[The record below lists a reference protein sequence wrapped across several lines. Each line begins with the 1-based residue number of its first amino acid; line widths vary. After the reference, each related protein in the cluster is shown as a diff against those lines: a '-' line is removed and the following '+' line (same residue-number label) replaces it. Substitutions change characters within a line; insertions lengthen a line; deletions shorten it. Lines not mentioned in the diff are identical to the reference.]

1 MTKYIF
7 VTGGVVSGLG
17 KGITSASLG
26 NLLKA
31 RGLSIVNQKLDPYIN
46 VDPDTMN
53 PFQHGEVFVTEDGA
67 TTDLDL
73 GHYERFTG
81 VNLRKDANVTTGSI
95 YRKVIER
102 ERKGDY
108 LGATVQVIPHITDEI
123 KRRIKGISNE
133 VDVQITEIGGTVGDI
148 EILPFL
154 EAARQIRKE
163 FGQEN
168 VMFVHVTLVP
178 FIGPSTELK
187 TKPTQHSVSMLRSY
201 GISPDLIVLRSE
213 QELTDEIKSKVSLFC
228 DVSFENVINA
238 PDLDDIYD
246 VPIKMYEEG
255 LDAAVDKRLALN
267 SDSPDLSRWNEMLS
281 LKNGVNKNV
290 KIAIL
295 GKYFG
300 LPDSYM
306 SVVEALKHS
315 CLQNKVNLDLVW
327 IDADNYEIEDLKN
340 LNGVVVPGGFGYRGI
355 EGKIGA
361 IEYLRKNKIP
371 FLGICLG
378 LQCAVIEFARNVCGI
393 SDANSTEFSQTTKNP
408 VIDLLPNQDLEA
420 DDVGASMRLGTYPCK
435 IQPDTMAKDIYN
447 NEIIYERH
455 RHRYEV
461 NNKFRNEL
469 ESKGL
474 VFSGL
479 SPDED
484 LVEMIELK
492 DHPYFVASQFHPEF
506 KSRPWDP
513 APMFNS
519 FIAASKEI
527 EFFDEKGSRI
537 HELEKVEINPYGL
550 KILELNEIP
559 SLKKQKGLFIIWADS
574 GIKGEHYL
582 HAGDG
587 VPLRTVKA
595 LDEGLPPFN
604 SKGLSIFISYKI

>member
-1 MTKYIF
+1 VTKYIF

-31 RGLSIVNQKLDPYIN
+31 RGLTVINQKLDPYIN

-81 VNLRKDANVTTGSI
+81 VNLRKDSNVTTGSI
-95 YRKVIER
+95 YRKVIES

-123 KRRIKGISNE
+123 KRRIKGISND

-163 FGQEN
+163 LGTEN

-187 TKPTQHSVSMLRSY
+187 TKPTQHSVSLLRAA
-201 GISPDLIVLRSE
+201 GISPDIIVLRSDR
-213 QELTDEIKSKVSLFC
+213 ELNDEIKSKVSLFC
-228 DVSFENVINA
+228 DVSVNNVINA
-238 PDLDDIYD
+238 PDLDDIYE
-246 VPIKMYEEG
+246 VPLRMLEEG
-255 LDAAVDKRLALN
+255 LDQAVDERLNLHT
-267 SDSPDLSRWNEMLS
+267 SEPSLEEWKSMVS
-281 LKNGVNKNV
+281 LKLEADQTV

-300 LPDSYM
+300 LPDSYL
-306 SVVEALKHS
+306 SVVESLNHA
-315 CLQNKVNLDLVW
+315 CLQNKVKLDLHW
-327 IDADNYEIEDLKN
+327 IDADNFELETLQDLD
-340 LNGVVVPGGFGYRGI
+340 GVIVPGGFGYRGI
-355 EGKIGA
+355 EGKISA
-361 IEYLRKNKIP
+361 IEYIRKNNIP

-393 SDANSTEFSQTTKNP
+393 DDANSSEFSKNTKNY
-408 VIDLLPNQDLEA
+408 VIDLLPNQDLEK

-435 IQPDTMAKDIYN
+435 LNDDSLAAQIYKD
-447 NEIIYERH
+447 EIIYERH

-461 NNKFRNEL
+461 NNKYREIFIE
-469 ESKGL
+469 KGMKIGG
-474 VFSGL
+474 V
-479 SPDED
+479 SPDNN
-484 LVEMIELK
+484 LVEMIELP
-492 DHPYFVASQFHPEF
+492 DHPFFIASQFHPEF

-513 APMFNS
+513 APLF
-519 FIAASKEI
+519 KE
-527 EFFDEKGSRI
+527 FV
-537 HELEKVEINPYGL
+537 LA
-550 KILELNEIP
+550 
-559 SLKKQKGLFIIWADS
+559 SLKNISNNSDNIVS
-574 GIKGEHYL
+574 ETIKE
-582 HAGDG
+582 
-587 VPLRTVKA
+587 K
-595 LDEGLPPFN
+595 
-604 SKGLSIFISYKI
+604 

>member
-31 RGLSIVNQKLDPYIN
+31 RGLSVVNQKLDPYIN

-123 KRRIKGISNE
+123 KRRIKGISND

-163 FGQEN
+163 FGSEN

-178 FIGPSTELK
+178 FIGPSSELK
-187 TKPTQHSVSMLRSY
+187 TKPTQHSVSVLRSY
-201 GISPDLIVLRSE
+201 GISPDIIVLRSDRS
-213 QELTDEIKSKVSLFC
+213 LDKDIKNKVSQFC
-228 DVSFENVINA
+228 DVDVDKVINA
-238 PDLDDIYD
+238 PDLEDIYE
-246 VPIKMYEEG
+246 VPLYMFNEG
-255 LDAAVDKRLALN
+255 LDTAVNNRLKLN
-267 SDSPDLSRWNEMLS
+267 SLEPNLTNWKTLLE
-281 LKNGVNKNV
+281 LKNEADKEIQIG
-290 KIAIL
+290 IL

-300 LPDSYM
+300 LPDSYL
-306 SVVEALKHS
+306 SVVEALNHA
-315 CLQNKVNLDLVW
+315 CLHNKVYLNLKW
-327 IDADNYEIEDLKN
+327 IDADNYEIDDLHN
-340 LNGVVVPGGFGYRGI
+340 LDGVIIPGGFGYRGI
-355 EGKIGA
+355 EGKITA
-361 IEYLRKNKIP
+361 IEYLRKNNVP

-393 SDANSTEFSQTTKNP
+393 TDANSTEFSQTTLNP
-408 VIDLLPNQDLEA
+408 VIDLLPNQNLEK
-420 DDVGASMRLGTYPCK
+420 DDIGASMRLGTYPCK
-435 IQPDTMAKDIYN
+435 ITKNTLAEKIYN

-461 NNKFRNEL
+461 NNKFRKQL
-469 ESKGL
+469 EENGL
-474 VFSGL
+474 IISGM
-479 SPDED
+479 SPDKD
-484 LVEMIELK
+484 LVEMIEIK

-506 KSRPWDP
+506 KSRPWEP
-513 APMFNS
+513 APMFNEFVKS
-519 FIAASKEI
+519 AKSLSKVDI
-527 EFFDEKGSRI
+527 
-537 HELEKVEINPYGL
+537 KVDDRE
-550 KILELNEIP
+550 
-559 SLKKQKGLFIIWADS
+559 QVRD
-574 GIKGEHYL
+574 
-582 HAGDG
+582 
-587 VPLRTVKA
+587 
-595 LDEGLPPFN
+595 
-604 SKGLSIFISYKI
+604 

>member
-1 MTKYIF
+1 VTKYIF

-31 RGLSIVNQKLDPYIN
+31 RGLSVVNQKLDPYIN

-123 KRRIKGISNE
+123 KRRIKGISND

-163 FGQEN
+163 LGQEN

-201 GISPDLIVLRSE
+201 GISPDIIVLRSE
-213 QELTDEIKSKVSLFC
+213 QELNDEIKSKVSLFC
-228 DVSFENVINA
+228 DVSLENVINA

-246 VPIKMYEEG
+246 VPIKMFQEG
-255 LDAAVDKRLALN
+255 LDSSVNTRLSLD
-267 SDSPDLSRWNEMLS
+267 SDEPNLDQWKQMLS
-281 LKNGVNKNV
+281 LKDGVKKDI

-306 SVVEALKHS
+306 SVVEALKHA
-315 CLQNKVNLDLVW
+315 CLQNKVNLDLEW
-327 IDADNYEIEDLKN
+327 IDADNFDLDDLKK

-355 EGKIGA
+355 EGKILA

-378 LQCAVIEFARNVCGI
+378 LQCAVIEFARNECKI

-408 VIDLLPNQDLEA
+408 VIDLLPNQNLEN

-435 IQPDTMAKDIYN
+435 IIPSTFSSKIYD
-447 NEIIYERH
+447 NEIVYERH

-461 NNKFRNEL
+461 NNKFRKQL
-469 ESKGL
+469 EEKGL
-474 VFSGL
+474 IFSGL

-492 DHPYFVASQFHPEF
+492 DHPFFVASQFHPEF

-519 FIAASKEI
+519 FIEASKNLDYVI
-527 EFFDEKGSRI
+527 ENVEDGQ
-537 HELEKVEINPYGL
+537 KV
-550 KILELNEIP
+550 K
-559 SLKKQKGLFIIWADS
+559 D
-574 GIKGEHYL
+574 
-582 HAGDG
+582 
-587 VPLRTVKA
+587 
-595 LDEGLPPFN
+595 
-604 SKGLSIFISYKI
+604 

>member
-26 NLLKA
+26 NLLKS
-31 RGLSIVNQKLDPYIN
+31 RGLTIVNQKLDPYIN

-123 KRRIKGISNE
+123 KRRIKGISND

-154 EAARQIRKE
+154 EAARQMRKE
-163 FGQEN
+163 LGQEN
-168 VMFVHVTLVP
+168 VMFIHVTLVP

-187 TKPTQHSVSMLRSY
+187 TKPTQHSVSMLRGY
-201 GISPDLIVLRSE
+201 GISPDIIVLRSDRK
-213 QELTDEIKSKVSLFC
+213 LDEDIKNKVSLFC
-228 DVSFENVINA
+228 DVSYENVINA

-246 VPIKMYEEG
+246 VPLKMHSEG
-255 LDAAVDKRLALN
+255 LDVAVNKRLNLN
-267 SDSPDLSRWNEMLS
+267 TEEPELNEWKNMLS
-281 LKNGVNKNV
+281 LKKESSKDV

-306 SVVEALKHS
+306 SVVESLKHA
-315 CLQNKVNLDLVW
+315 CLQNKVNLDLQW
-327 IDADNYEIEDLKN
+327 IDADNYDAEDISN
-340 LNGVVVPGGFGYRGI
+340 LDGVVVPGGFGVRGI
-355 EGKIGA
+355 EGKISA
-361 IEYLRKNKIP
+361 IQYLRENKIP

-378 LQCAVIEFARNVCGI
+378 LQCAVIEYARNVCGI
-393 SDANSTEFSQTTKNP
+393 NEANSSEFSQNTKDF
-408 VIDLLPNQDLEA
+408 VIDLLPNQDLDK

-435 IQPDTMAKDIYN
+435 ITKNTITSEIYKD
-447 NEIIYERH
+447 EVIYERH

-461 NNKFRNEL
+461 NNKYREVL
-469 ESKGL
+469 EKNGL
-474 VFSGL
+474 IFSGL
-479 SPDED
+479 SPDNN

-492 DHPYFVASQFHPEF
+492 DHPFFVASQFHPEF
-506 KSRPWDP
+506 KSRPWEP
-513 APMFNS
+513 APMFNK
-519 FIAASKEI
+519 FIQSAASSQKT
-527 EFFDEKGSRI
+527 EKTASTKT
-537 HELEKVEINPYGL
+537 KV
-550 KILELNEIP
+550 K
-559 SLKKQKGLFIIWADS
+559 D
-574 GIKGEHYL
+574 
-582 HAGDG
+582 
-587 VPLRTVKA
+587 
-595 LDEGLPPFN
+595 
-604 SKGLSIFISYKI
+604 

>member
-95 YRKVIER
+95 YRKVIDR

-168 VMFVHVTLVP
+168 VMFVHVTIVP

-527 EFFDEKGSRI
+527 KFFDENVKDE
-537 HELEKVEINPYGL
+537 HKV
-550 KILELNEIP
+550 K
-559 SLKKQKGLFIIWADS
+559 D
-574 GIKGEHYL
+574 
-582 HAGDG
+582 
-587 VPLRTVKA
+587 
-595 LDEGLPPFN
+595 
-604 SKGLSIFISYKI
+604 

>member
-31 RGLSIVNQKLDPYIN
+31 RGLSVVNQKLDPYIN

-163 FGQEN
+163 LGQEN

-201 GISPDLIVLRSE
+201 GISPDIIVLRSE
-213 QELTDEIKSKVSLFC
+213 QELNDEIKNKVSLFC
-228 DVSFENVINA
+228 DVSLENVINA

-246 VPIKMYEEG
+246 IPIKMFEEG
-255 LDAAVDKRLALN
+255 LDSSVNTRLMLN
-267 SDSPDLSRWNEMLS
+267 SSPPDFTQWKQMLS
-281 LKNGVNKNV
+281 LKDGVQKNI

-306 SVVEALKHS
+306 SVVEALKHA
-315 CLQNKVNLDLVW
+315 CLHNKVNLDLVW
-327 IDADNYEIEDLKN
+327 IDADNFDLDELKK

-355 EGKIGA
+355 EGKILA
-361 IEYLRKNKIP
+361 IEYLRKNNIP

-408 VIDLLPNQDLEA
+408 VIDLLPNQNLEH

-435 IQPDTMAKDIYN
+435 IQPNTNVNEIYK

-461 NNKFRNEL
+461 NNKFRKEL
-469 ESKGL
+469 EDNGL
-474 VFSGL
+474 IFSGL
-479 SPDED
+479 SPDGD

-506 KSRPWDP
+506 KSRPWEP

-519 FIAASKEI
+519 FINASKNI
-527 EFFDEKGSRI
+527 EFVIENVEDGQ
-537 HELEKVEINPYGL
+537 KV
-550 KILELNEIP
+550 K
-559 SLKKQKGLFIIWADS
+559 D
-574 GIKGEHYL
+574 
-582 HAGDG
+582 
-587 VPLRTVKA
+587 
-595 LDEGLPPFN
+595 
-604 SKGLSIFISYKI
+604 

>member
-31 RGLSIVNQKLDPYIN
+31 RGLSVVNQKLDPYIN

-123 KRRIKGISNE
+123 KRRIKGISND

-201 GISPDLIVLRSE
+201 GISPDIIVLRSE
-213 QELTDEIKSKVSLFC
+213 QELNDEIKSKVSLFC
-228 DVSFENVINA
+228 DVSLENVINA

-246 VPIKMYEEG
+246 VPIKMFEEG
-255 LDAAVDKRLALN
+255 LDSSVNTRLSLN
-267 SDSPDLSRWNEMLS
+267 SNEPNLTQWKQMLS
-281 LKNGVNKNV
+281 LKEGVQKNI

-306 SVVEALKHS
+306 SVVEALKHA

-327 IDADNYEIEDLKN
+327 IDADNFELDDLKK

-355 EGKIGA
+355 EGKILA

-408 VIDLLPNQDLEA
+408 VIDLLPNQNLEN

-435 IQPDTMAKDIYN
+435 IQPNTNANEIYN

-461 NNKFRNEL
+461 NNKFRKKL
-469 ESKGL
+469 EDSGL
-474 VFSGL
+474 IFSGL

-484 LVEMIELK
+484 LVEMIELR

-519 FIAASKEI
+519 FITASKNI
-527 EFFDEKGSRI
+527 EFVIENVEDGQ
-537 HELEKVEINPYGL
+537 KV
-550 KILELNEIP
+550 K
-559 SLKKQKGLFIIWADS
+559 D
-574 GIKGEHYL
+574 
-582 HAGDG
+582 
-587 VPLRTVKA
+587 
-595 LDEGLPPFN
+595 
-604 SKGLSIFISYKI
+604 

>member
-31 RGLSIVNQKLDPYIN
+31 RGLSVINQKLDPYIN

-81 VNLRKDANVTTGSI
+81 VNLRKDSNVTTGSI
-95 YRKVIER
+95 YRKVIES

-123 KRRIKGISNE
+123 KRRIKGISND

-163 FGQEN
+163 LGTEN
-168 VMFVHVTLVP
+168 VMFIHVTLVP

-187 TKPTQHSVSMLRSY
+187 TKPTQHSVSLLRAA
-201 GISPDLIVLRSE
+201 GISPDLIVLRSDR
-213 QELTDEIKSKVSLFC
+213 ELNDEIKSKVSLFC
-228 DVSFENVINA
+228 DVAVNNVINA
-238 PDLDDIYD
+238 PDLDDIYAGPLRMRD
-246 VPIKMYEEG
+246 EG
-255 LDAAVDKRLALN
+255 LDKSVDERLNLQT
-267 SDSPDLSRWNEMLS
+267 NEPS
-281 LKNGVNKNV
+281 LEEWKTMVNLKLEANETV

-300 LPDSYM
+300 LPDSYL
-306 SVVEALKHS
+306 SVVESLNHA
-315 CLQNKVNLDLVW
+315 CLQNKVKLDLHW
-327 IDADNYEIEDLKN
+327 IDADNFEIEN
-340 LNGVVVPGGFGYRGI
+340 LQNMDGVIVPGGFGYRGI
-355 EGKIGA
+355 EGKISA
-361 IEYLRKNKIP
+361 IEYIRKNNIP

-393 SDANSTEFSQTTKNP
+393 DDANSSEFSKNTKNY
-408 VIDLLPNQDLEA
+408 VIDLLPNQDLEK

-435 IQPDTMAKDIYN
+435 LNDDSLAAQIYSD
-447 NEIIYERH
+447 EVIYERH

-461 NNKFRNEL
+461 NNKYRDILVE
-469 ESKGL
+469 KGL
-474 VFSGL
+474 KIGGV
-479 SPDED
+479 SPDNN
-484 LVEMIELK
+484 LVEMIEIP
-492 DHPYFVASQFHPEF
+492 DHPFFIASQFHPEF

-513 APMFNS
+513 APLFKE
-519 FIAASKEI
+519 FVLASIKNISIKSENIVSETIKE
-527 EFFDEKGSRI
+527 K
-537 HELEKVEINPYGL
+537 
-550 KILELNEIP
+550 
-559 SLKKQKGLFIIWADS
+559 
-574 GIKGEHYL
+574 
-582 HAGDG
+582 
-587 VPLRTVKA
+587 
-595 LDEGLPPFN
+595 
-604 SKGLSIFISYKI
+604 

>member
-26 NLLKA
+26 NLLKS
-31 RGLSIVNQKLDPYIN
+31 RGLSVINQKLDPYIN

-81 VNLRKDANVTTGSI
+81 VNLRKDSNVTTGSI
-95 YRKVIER
+95 YRKVIES

-123 KRRIKGISNE
+123 KRRIKGISNDI
-133 VDVQITEIGGTVGDI
+133 DVQITEIGGTVGDI

-163 FGQEN
+163 LGSEN

-187 TKPTQHSVSMLRSY
+187 TKPTQHSVTLLRAA
-201 GISPDLIVLRSE
+201 GISPDLIVLRSDR
-213 QELTDEIKSKVSLFC
+213 ELNEEIKSKVSLFC
-228 DVSFENVINA
+228 DVSLSNVINA
-238 PDLDDIYD
+238 PDLDDIYE
-246 VPIKMYEEG
+246 VPLRMFDEG
-255 LDAAVDKRLALN
+255 LDNAVNDRLKLN
-267 SDSPDLSRWNEMLS
+267 SNSQDLSQWKTMVD
-281 LKNGVNKNV
+281 LKQNAINTV

-300 LPDSYM
+300 LPDSYL
-306 SVVEALKHS
+306 SVVESLKHS
-315 CLQNKVNLDLVW
+315 CLHNNVKLDLHW
-327 IDADNYEIEDLKN
+327 IDADNFELDL
-340 LNGVVVPGGFGYRGI
+340 LADMDGVIVPGGFGYRGI
-355 EGKIGA
+355 EGKISA
-361 IEYLRKNKIP
+361 IQYIRENKIP

-393 SDANSTEFSQTTKNP
+393 SDANSSEFSQNTKNY
-408 VIDLLPNQDLEA
+408 VIDLLPNQDLDK

-435 IQPDTMAKDIYN
+435 INPDTIASKIYSD
-447 NEIIYERH
+447 EVIYERH

-461 NNKFRNEL
+461 NNKYRDKLIEN
-469 ESKGL
+469 GL
-474 VFSGL
+474 IIGGV
-479 SPDED
+479 SPDNN
-484 LVEMIELK
+484 LVEMIEIK

-506 KSRPWDP
+506 KSRPWEP
-513 APMFNS
+513 APLFND
-519 FIAASKEI
+519 FIAS
-527 EFFDEKGSRI
+527 
-537 HELEKVEINPYGL
+537 
-550 KILELNEIP
+550 
-559 SLKKQKGLFIIWADS
+559 SLKTKSSESNNIVS
-574 GIKGEHYL
+574 E
-582 HAGDG
+582 
-587 VPLRTVKA
+587 TVK
-595 LDEGLPPFN
+595 
-604 SKGLSIFISYKI
+604 KK

>member
-26 NLLKA
+26 NLLKS

-123 KRRIKGISNE
+123 KRRIKGISNN

-148 EILPFL
+148 EILPYL

-163 FGQEN
+163 LGQEN
-168 VMFVHVTLVP
+168 VMFIHVTLVP
-178 FIGPSTELK
+178 FIDPSTELK
-187 TKPTQHSVSMLRSY
+187 TKPTQHSVSMLRGY
-201 GISPDLIVLRSE
+201 GISPDIIVMRSDRG
-213 QELTDEIKSKVSLFC
+213 LDEDIKNKVSLFC
-228 DVSFENVINA
+228 DVSYENIINA

-246 VPIKMYEEG
+246 VPLKMHSEG
-255 LDAAVDKRLALN
+255 LDIAVDKRLNLN
-267 SDSPDLSRWNEMLS
+267 TEKPKLENWKKMLN
-281 LKNGVNKNV
+281 LKNEAKEDV

-306 SVVEALKHS
+306 SVVESLKHA
-315 CLQNKVNLDLVW
+315 CLQNKVNLDLQW
-327 IDADNYEIEDLKN
+327 IDADSYDVEDIAN
-340 LNGVVVPGGFGYRGI
+340 LNGVVVPGGFGVRVI
-355 EGKIGA
+355 ECKISA
-361 IEYLRKNKIP
+361 IQYLRENKIP

-393 SDANSTEFSQTTKNP
+393 SEANSAEFSQNTKDF
-408 VIDLLPNQDLEA
+408 VIDLLPNQDLDK

-435 IQPDTMAKDIYN
+435 ITKDTITSEIYN
-447 NEIIYERH
+447 DEVIYERH

-461 NNKFRNEL
+461 NNKYRDVL
-469 ESKGL
+469 EKNGL

-479 SPDED
+479 SPDNN
-484 LVEMIELK
+484 LVEMIELT
-492 DHPYFVASQFHPEF
+492 DHPFFVASQFHPEF
-506 KSRPWDP
+506 KSRPWEP
-513 APMFNS
+513 APMFNK
-519 FIAASKEI
+519 FIQSASATVNKTNI
-527 EFFDEKGSRI
+527 T
-537 HELEKVEINPYGL
+537 
-550 KILELNEIP
+550 P
-559 SLKKQKGLFIIWADS
+559 SKT
-574 GIKGEHYL
+574 
-582 HAGDG
+582 
-587 VPLRTVKA
+587 RVK
-595 LDEGLPPFN
+595 D
-604 SKGLSIFISYKI
+604 

>member
-1 MTKYIF
+1 VTKYIF

-26 NLLKA
+26 NLLKS

-123 KRRIKGISNE
+123 KRRIKGISND

-163 FGQEN
+163 LGSEN
-168 VMFVHVTLVP
+168 VMFIHVTLVP

-187 TKPTQHSVSMLRSY
+187 TKPTQHSVSMLRGY
-201 GISPDLIVLRSE
+201 GISPDLIVLRSDRG
-213 QELTDEIKSKVSLFC
+213 LDEDIKNKVSLFC
-228 DVSFENVINA
+228 DVSYENVINA

-246 VPIKMYEEG
+246 VPLKMHSEG
-255 LDAAVDKRLALN
+255 LDAAVDKRLNLDTIEPELQDWKN
-267 SDSPDLSRWNEMLS
+267 MLDLKKEAT
-281 LKNGVNKNV
+281 KDVE
-290 KIAIL
+290 IAIL

-306 SVVEALKHS
+306 SVVESLKHA
-315 CLQNKVNLDLVW
+315 CLQNKVNLNLHW
-327 IDADNYEIEDLKN
+327 IDADNYDNEDLSN
-340 LNGVVVPGGFGYRGI
+340 LDGVVVPGGFGVRGI
-355 EGKIGA
+355 EGKISA
-361 IEYLRKNKIP
+361 IQYLRENKVP

-378 LQCAVIEFARNVCGI
+378 LQCAVIEYARNVCGI
-393 SDANSTEFSQTTKNP
+393 SDANSSEFSQNTKNF
-408 VIDLLPNQDLEA
+408 VIDLLPNQDLDK

-435 IQPDTMAKDIYN
+435 IEKNTLTSEIYKD
-447 NEIIYERH
+447 EVIYERH

-461 NNKFRNEL
+461 NNKYRDTL
-469 ESKGL
+469 EENGL
-474 VFSGL
+474 IFSGL
-479 SPDED
+479 SPDNN

-492 DHPYFVASQFHPEF
+492 DHPFFVASQFHPEF
-506 KSRPWDP
+506 KSRPWEP
-513 APMFNS
+513 SPVFNS
-519 FIAASKEI
+519 FIKSASIKTQNKNEATL
-527 EFFDEKGSRI
+527 KT
-537 HELEKVEINPYGL
+537 KV
-550 KILELNEIP
+550 K
-559 SLKKQKGLFIIWADS
+559 D
-574 GIKGEHYL
+574 
-582 HAGDG
+582 
-587 VPLRTVKA
+587 
-595 LDEGLPPFN
+595 
-604 SKGLSIFISYKI
+604 

>member
-26 NLLKA
+26 NLLKS
-31 RGLSIVNQKLDPYIN
+31 RGLSVVNQKLDPYIN

-95 YRKVIER
+95 YRKVIDR

-108 LGATVQVIPHITDEI
+108 LGDTVQVIPHITDEI
-123 KRRIKGISNE
+123 KRRIKGISND

-201 GISPDLIVLRSE
+201 GISPDIIVLRSE
-213 QELTDEIKSKVSLFC
+213 QELNDEIKNKVSLFC
-228 DVSFENVINA
+228 DVSIDNVINA

-246 VPIKMYEEG
+246 IPIKMHEEG
-255 LDAAVDKRLALN
+255 LDSSVNTRLSLN
-267 SDSPDLSRWNEMLS
+267 SKDPNLTQWKQMLS
-281 LKNGVNKNV
+281 LKDGVKQNI

-306 SVVEALKHS
+306 SVVEALKHA
-315 CLQNKVNLDLVW
+315 CLHNKVNLDLLW
-327 IDADNYEIEDLKN
+327 IDADNFDLDELKK

-355 EGKIGA
+355 EGKILA
-361 IEYLRKNKIP
+361 IEFLRKNKIP

-408 VIDLLPNQDLEA
+408 VIDLLPNQNLE
-420 DDVGASMRLGTYPCK
+420 DDDIGASMRLGTYPCK
-435 IQPDTMAKDIYN
+435 IKTDTTANEIYN
-447 NEIIYERH
+447 NEIVYERH

-461 NNKFRNEL
+461 NNKFRKNL
-469 ESKGL
+469 EDNGL
-474 VFSGL
+474 IFSGL

-484 LVEMIELK
+484 LIEMIELK

-506 KSRPWDP
+506 KSRPWEP

-519 FIAASKEI
+519 FIAASKNI
-527 EFFDEKGSRI
+527 EFVIENVEDGQ
-537 HELEKVEINPYGL
+537 KV
-550 KILELNEIP
+550 K
-559 SLKKQKGLFIIWADS
+559 D
-574 GIKGEHYL
+574 
-582 HAGDG
+582 
-587 VPLRTVKA
+587 
-595 LDEGLPPFN
+595 
-604 SKGLSIFISYKI
+604 

>member
-1 MTKYIF
+1 VTKYIF

-201 GISPDLIVLRSE
+201 GINPDLIVLRSE
-213 QELTDEIKSKVSLFC
+213 QELTDEIKTKVSLFC

-238 PDLDDIYD
+238 PDLGDIYD
-246 VPIKMYEEG
+246 VPVKMYEEG
-255 LDAAVDKRLALN
+255 LDEAVDKRLSLN
-267 SDSPDLSRWNEMLS
+267 SESPNLSSWEEMLS
-281 LKNGVNKNV
+281 LKNGVKQNV

-295 GKYFG
+295 GKYNG

-315 CLQNKVNLDLVW
+315 CLQNKVNLDLIW
-327 IDADNYEIEDLKN
+327 IDSDNYEIDDLEN

-393 SDANSTEFSQTTKNP
+393 SDANSSEFSQTTKNP
-408 VIDLLPNQDLEA
+408 VIDLLPNQDLES
-420 DDVGASMRLGTYPCK
+420 DDIGASMRLGTYPCK
-435 IQPDTMAKDIYN
+435 IKRKTFADDIYN

-474 VFSGL
+474 IFSGL

-484 LVEMIELK
+484 LVEMIEIK

-527 EFFDEKGSRI
+527 KFFDENVKDE
-537 HELEKVEINPYGL
+537 HKV
-550 KILELNEIP
+550 K
-559 SLKKQKGLFIIWADS
+559 D
-574 GIKGEHYL
+574 
-582 HAGDG
+582 
-587 VPLRTVKA
+587 
-595 LDEGLPPFN
+595 
-604 SKGLSIFISYKI
+604 

>member
-1 MTKYIF
+1 VTKYIF

-163 FGQEN
+163 FGPEN

-361 IEYLRKNKIP
+361 IEFLRKNKIP

-527 EFFDEKGSRI
+527 KFFDENVKDE
-537 HELEKVEINPYGL
+537 HKV
-550 KILELNEIP
+550 K
-559 SLKKQKGLFIIWADS
+559 D
-574 GIKGEHYL
+574 
-582 HAGDG
+582 
-587 VPLRTVKA
+587 
-595 LDEGLPPFN
+595 
-604 SKGLSIFISYKI
+604 

>member
-1 MTKYIF
+1 VTKYIF

-31 RGLSIVNQKLDPYIN
+31 RGLSVVNQKLDPYIN

-123 KRRIKGISNE
+123 KRRIKGISND

-163 FGQEN
+163 FDQEN
-168 VMFVHVTLVP
+168 VMFVHVTLIP

-201 GISPDLIVLRSE
+201 GISPDIIVLRSE
-213 QELTDEIKSKVSLFC
+213 QELNDEIKSKVSLFC
-228 DVSFENVINA
+228 DVSLENVINA

-246 VPIKMYEEG
+246 VPIKMFEEG
-255 LDAAVDKRLALN
+255 LDSSVNKRLSLN
-267 SDSPDLSRWNEMLS
+267 SDEPNLDQWKQMLS
-281 LKNGVNKNV
+281 LKDGVKKNI

-306 SVVEALKHS
+306 SVVESLKHA

-327 IDADNYEIEDLKN
+327 IDADNFDLDELKR

-355 EGKIGA
+355 EGKILA

-378 LQCAVIEFARNVCGI
+378 LQCAVIEFARNVCKI
-393 SDANSTEFSQTTKNP
+393 SDANSSEFSQITKNP
-408 VIDLLPNQDLEA
+408 VIDILPNQNLEN

-435 IQPDTMAKDIYN
+435 ITPDTVASKIYN

-461 NNKFRNEL
+461 NNKFRKQL
-469 ESKGL
+469 EDEGL
-474 VFSGL
+474 IFSGL

-519 FIAASKEI
+519 FIKASKNI
-527 EFFDEKGSRI
+527 ENVIENVDDGQ
-537 HELEKVEINPYGL
+537 KV
-550 KILELNEIP
+550 K
-559 SLKKQKGLFIIWADS
+559 D
-574 GIKGEHYL
+574 
-582 HAGDG
+582 
-587 VPLRTVKA
+587 
-595 LDEGLPPFN
+595 
-604 SKGLSIFISYKI
+604 

>member
-26 NLLKA
+26 NLLKS

-123 KRRIKGISNE
+123 KRRIKGISND

-163 FGQEN
+163 LGSEN
-168 VMFVHVTLVP
+168 VMFIHVTLVP

-187 TKPTQHSVSMLRSY
+187 TKPTQHSVSMLRGY
-201 GISPDLIVLRSE
+201 GISPDLIVLRSDRG
-213 QELTDEIKSKVSLFC
+213 LDEDIKNKVSLFC
-228 DVSFENVINA
+228 DVSYENVINA

-246 VPIKMYEEG
+246 VPLKMHSEG
-255 LDAAVDKRLALN
+255 LDAAVDKRLNLDTTEPELQDWKN
-267 SDSPDLSRWNEMLS
+267 MLDLKKEAT
-281 LKNGVNKNV
+281 KDVE
-290 KIAIL
+290 IAIL

-306 SVVEALKHS
+306 SVVESLKHA
-315 CLQNKVNLDLVW
+315 CLQNKVNLNLHW
-327 IDADNYEIEDLKN
+327 IDADNYDNEDLSN
-340 LNGVVVPGGFGYRGI
+340 LDGVVVPGGFGVRGI
-355 EGKIGA
+355 EGKISA
-361 IEYLRKNKIP
+361 IQYLRENKVP

-378 LQCAVIEFARNVCGI
+378 LQCAVIEYARNVCGI
-393 SDANSTEFSQTTKNP
+393 SDANSSEFSQNTKDF
-408 VIDLLPNQDLEA
+408 VIDLLPNQDLDK

-435 IQPDTMAKDIYN
+435 IEKNTLTSEIYKD
-447 NEIIYERH
+447 EVIYERH

-461 NNKFRNEL
+461 NNKYRDTL
-469 ESKGL
+469 EENGL
-474 VFSGL
+474 IFSGL
-479 SPDED
+479 SPDNN

-492 DHPYFVASQFHPEF
+492 DHPFFVASQFHPEF
-506 KSRPWDP
+506 KSRPWEP
-513 APMFNS
+513 SPIFNS
-519 FIAASKEI
+519 FIKSASIKTDNKNEATL
-527 EFFDEKGSRI
+527 KT
-537 HELEKVEINPYGL
+537 KV
-550 KILELNEIP
+550 K
-559 SLKKQKGLFIIWADS
+559 D
-574 GIKGEHYL
+574 
-582 HAGDG
+582 
-587 VPLRTVKA
+587 
-595 LDEGLPPFN
+595 
-604 SKGLSIFISYKI
+604 

>member
-31 RGLSIVNQKLDPYIN
+31 RGLSVVNQKLDPYIN

-123 KRRIKGISNE
+123 KRRIKGISND

-163 FGQEN
+163 LGQEN

-201 GISPDLIVLRSE
+201 GISPDIIVLRSE
-213 QELTDEIKSKVSLFC
+213 QELNDEIKSKVSLFC
-228 DVSFENVINA
+228 DVSLENVINA

-246 VPIKMYEEG
+246 VPIKMFQEG
-255 LDAAVDKRLALN
+255 LDSSVNTRLSLD
-267 SDSPDLSRWNEMLS
+267 SDEPNLDQWKQMLS
-281 LKNGVNKNV
+281 LKDGVKKDI

-306 SVVEALKHS
+306 SVVEALKHA
-315 CLQNKVNLDLVW
+315 CLHNKVNLDLAW
-327 IDADNYEIEDLKN
+327 IDADNFDLDDLKK

-355 EGKIGA
+355 EGKILA

-378 LQCAVIEFARNVCGI
+378 LQCAVIEFARNECKI

-408 VIDLLPNQDLEA
+408 VIDLLPNQNLEN

-435 IQPDTMAKDIYN
+435 IKPSTFASEIYN
-447 NEIIYERH
+447 NEIVYERH

-461 NNKFRNEL
+461 NNKFRKQL
-469 ESKGL
+469 EEKGL
-474 VFSGL
+474 IFSGL

-513 APMFNS
+513 APMFYS
-519 FIAASKEI
+519 FIEASKNIGYVI
-527 EFFDEKGSRI
+527 ENVEDGQ
-537 HELEKVEINPYGL
+537 KV
-550 KILELNEIP
+550 K
-559 SLKKQKGLFIIWADS
+559 D
-574 GIKGEHYL
+574 
-582 HAGDG
+582 
-587 VPLRTVKA
+587 
-595 LDEGLPPFN
+595 
-604 SKGLSIFISYKI
+604 

>member
-26 NLLKA
+26 NLLKS
-31 RGLSIVNQKLDPYIN
+31 RGLSVVNQKLDPYIN

-123 KRRIKGISNE
+123 KRRIKGISND

-201 GISPDLIVLRSE
+201 GISPDLIVLRSDRD
-213 QELTDEIKSKVSLFC
+213 LTDEIKSKVSLFC
-228 DVSFENVINA
+228 DVDLHNVINA
-238 PDLDDIYD
+238 PDLNDIYD
-246 VPIKMYEEG
+246 VPLKMLDEG
-255 LDAAVDKRLALN
+255 LDSAVDKRLKLN
-267 SDSPDLSRWNEMLS
+267 TPEPDLTKWKSMMS
-281 LKNGVNKNV
+281 LKEGVTKNV
-290 KIAIL
+290 NIAIL

-306 SVVEALKHS
+306 SVVEALKHA
-315 CLQNKVNLDLVW
+315 CLQNKVILNLHW
-327 IDADNYEIEDLKN
+327 IDADNFDIEELSSLD
-340 LNGVVVPGGFGYRGI
+340 GVVVPGGFGYRGI
-355 EGKIGA
+355 EGKISA
-361 IEYLRKNKIP
+361 IEFIRKNNIP

-393 SDANSTEFSQTTKNP
+393 SDANSSEFSKNSKNP
-408 VIDLLPNQDLEA
+408 VIDILPNQNLEK
-420 DDVGASMRLGTYPCK
+420 DDIGASMRLGTYPCK
-435 IQPDTMAKDIYN
+435 VIPDTHAQEIYG
-447 NEIIYERH
+447 NEIVYERH

-461 NNKFRNEL
+461 NNKYRKDL
-469 ESKGL
+469 EANGL
-474 VFSGL
+474 VFSGV
-479 SPDED
+479 SPDDD
-484 LVEMIELK
+484 LIEMIELK
-492 DHPYFVASQFHPEF
+492 DHPFFVASQFHPEF

-519 FIAASKEI
+519 FIKASKEI
-527 EFFDEKGSRI
+527 DISTEKIDDSS
-537 HELEKVEINPYGL
+537 KVR
-550 KILELNEIP
+550 
-559 SLKKQKGLFIIWADS
+559 D
-574 GIKGEHYL
+574 
-582 HAGDG
+582 
-587 VPLRTVKA
+587 
-595 LDEGLPPFN
+595 
-604 SKGLSIFISYKI
+604 

>member
-26 NLLKA
+26 NLLKS
-31 RGLSIVNQKLDPYIN
+31 RGLSVVNQKLDPYIN

-123 KRRIKGISNE
+123 KRRIKGISNN

-148 EILPFL
+148 EILPYL

-163 FGQEN
+163 LGQEN
-168 VMFVHVTLVP
+168 VMFIHVTLVP

-187 TKPTQHSVSMLRSY
+187 TKPTQHSVSMLRGY
-201 GISPDLIVLRSE
+201 GISPDIIVVRSDRG
-213 QELTDEIKSKVSLFC
+213 LDEDIKNKVSLFC
-228 DVSFENVINA
+228 DVSYENIINA

-246 VPIKMYEEG
+246 VPLKMHSEG
-255 LDAAVDKRLALN
+255 LDIAVDKRLNLN
-267 SDSPDLSRWNEMLS
+267 TEKPKLENWKKMLN
-281 LKNGVNKNV
+281 LKNEAKEDV

-306 SVVEALKHS
+306 SVVESLKHA
-315 CLQNKVNLDLVW
+315 CLQNKVNLDLQW
-327 IDADNYEIEDLKN
+327 IDADSYDVEDIAN
-340 LNGVVVPGGFGYRGI
+340 LNGVVVPGGFGVRGI
-355 EGKIGA
+355 EGKISA
-361 IEYLRKNKIP
+361 IQYLRENKIP

-393 SDANSTEFSQTTKNP
+393 SEANSAEFSQNTKDF
-408 VIDLLPNQDLEA
+408 VIDLLPNQDLDK

-435 IQPDTMAKDIYN
+435 ITKDTITSEIYN
-447 NEIIYERH
+447 DEVIYERH

-461 NNKFRNEL
+461 NNKYRDVL
-469 ESKGL
+469 EKNGL

-479 SPDED
+479 SPDNN
-484 LVEMIELK
+484 LVEMIELT
-492 DHPYFVASQFHPEF
+492 DHPFFVASQFHPEF
-506 KSRPWDP
+506 KSRPWEP
-513 APMFNS
+513 APMFNK
-519 FIAASKEI
+519 FIQSASATVNKT
-527 EFFDEKGSRI
+527 
-537 HELEKVEINPYGL
+537 NTT
-550 KILELNEIP
+550 P
-559 SLKKQKGLFIIWADS
+559 SKT
-574 GIKGEHYL
+574 
-582 HAGDG
+582 
-587 VPLRTVKA
+587 RVK
-595 LDEGLPPFN
+595 D
-604 SKGLSIFISYKI
+604 

>member
-31 RGLSIVNQKLDPYIN
+31 RGLSVVNQKLDPYIN

-163 FGQEN
+163 LGQEN

-201 GISPDLIVLRSE
+201 GISPDIIVLRSE
-213 QELTDEIKSKVSLFC
+213 QELNDEIKNKVSLFC
-228 DVSFENVINA
+228 DVSLENVINA

-246 VPIKMYEEG
+246 IPIKMFEEG
-255 LDAAVDKRLALN
+255 LDSSVNTRLMLN
-267 SDSPDLSRWNEMLS
+267 SSSPDFTQWKQMLS
-281 LKNGVNKNV
+281 LKDGVQKNI

-306 SVVEALKHS
+306 SVVEALKHA
-315 CLQNKVNLDLVW
+315 CLHNKVSLDLVW
-327 IDADNYEIEDLKN
+327 IDADNFDLDELKK

-355 EGKIGA
+355 EGKILA
-361 IEYLRKNKIP
+361 IEYLRKNNIP

-408 VIDLLPNQDLEA
+408 VIDLLPNQNLEH

-435 IQPDTMAKDIYN
+435 IQPNTTVNEIYQ

-461 NNKFRNEL
+461 NNKFRKEL
-469 ESKGL
+469 EDNGL
-474 VFSGL
+474 IFSGL

-506 KSRPWDP
+506 KSRPWEP

-519 FIAASKEI
+519 FINASKNI
-527 EFFDEKGSRI
+527 EFVIENVEDGQ
-537 HELEKVEINPYGL
+537 KV
-550 KILELNEIP
+550 K
-559 SLKKQKGLFIIWADS
+559 D
-574 GIKGEHYL
+574 
-582 HAGDG
+582 
-587 VPLRTVKA
+587 
-595 LDEGLPPFN
+595 
-604 SKGLSIFISYKI
+604 

>member
-95 YRKVIER
+95 YRKVIDR

-435 IQPDTMAKDIYN
+435 IQPDTMVKDIYN

-527 EFFDEKGSRI
+527 KFFDENVKDE
-537 HELEKVEINPYGL
+537 HKV
-550 KILELNEIP
+550 K
-559 SLKKQKGLFIIWADS
+559 D
-574 GIKGEHYL
+574 
-582 HAGDG
+582 
-587 VPLRTVKA
+587 
-595 LDEGLPPFN
+595 
-604 SKGLSIFISYKI
+604 

>member
-267 SDSPDLSRWNEMLS
+267 SGSPDLSRWNEMLS
-281 LKNGVNKNV
+281 LKNGVIKNV

-527 EFFDEKGSRI
+527 KFFDENVKDE
-537 HELEKVEINPYGL
+537 HKV
-550 KILELNEIP
+550 K
-559 SLKKQKGLFIIWADS
+559 D
-574 GIKGEHYL
+574 
-582 HAGDG
+582 
-587 VPLRTVKA
+587 
-595 LDEGLPPFN
+595 
-604 SKGLSIFISYKI
+604 

>member
-123 KRRIKGISNE
+123 KRRIKGISKE

-201 GISPDLIVLRSE
+201 GINPDLIVLRSE
-213 QELTDEIKSKVSLFC
+213 QELTDEIKTKVSLFC

-238 PDLDDIYD
+238 PDLGDIYD
-246 VPIKMYEEG
+246 VPVKMYEEG
-255 LDAAVDKRLALN
+255 LDEAVDKRLSLN
-267 SDSPDLSRWNEMLS
+267 SESPNLSSWEEMLS
-281 LKNGVNKNV
+281 LKNGVKQNV

-295 GKYFG
+295 GKYNG

-315 CLQNKVNLDLVW
+315 CLQNKVNLDLIW
-327 IDADNYEIEDLKN
+327 IDSDNYEIDDLEN

-355 EGKIGA
+355 EGKISA

-393 SDANSTEFSQTTKNP
+393 SDANSSEFSQTTKNP
-408 VIDLLPNQDLEA
+408 VIDLLPNQDLES
-420 DDVGASMRLGTYPCK
+420 DDIGASMRLGTYPCK
-435 IQPDTMAKDIYN
+435 IKRKTFADDIYN

-474 VFSGL
+474 IFSGL

-484 LVEMIELK
+484 LVEMIEIK

-527 EFFDEKGSRI
+527 KFFDENVKDE
-537 HELEKVEINPYGL
+537 HKV
-550 KILELNEIP
+550 K
-559 SLKKQKGLFIIWADS
+559 D
-574 GIKGEHYL
+574 
-582 HAGDG
+582 
-587 VPLRTVKA
+587 
-595 LDEGLPPFN
+595 
-604 SKGLSIFISYKI
+604 

>member
-31 RGLSIVNQKLDPYIN
+31 RGLSVVNQKLDPYIN

-123 KRRIKGISNE
+123 KRRIKGISND

-168 VMFVHVTLVP
+168 VMFVHVTLIP

-201 GISPDLIVLRSE
+201 GISPDIIVLRSE
-213 QELTDEIKSKVSLFC
+213 QELNDEIKSKVSLFC
-228 DVSFENVINA
+228 DVSLENVINA

-246 VPIKMYEEG
+246 VPIKMFEEG
-255 LDAAVDKRLALN
+255 LDSSVNKRLSLN
-267 SDSPDLSRWNEMLS
+267 SNEPNLDQWKQMLS
-281 LKNGVNKNV
+281 LKVGVKKNI

-306 SVVEALKHS
+306 SVVESLKHA

-327 IDADNYEIEDLKN
+327 IDADNFDLDELKR

-355 EGKIGA
+355 EGKILA

-378 LQCAVIEFARNVCGI
+378 LQCAVIEFARNVCKI
-393 SDANSTEFSQTTKNP
+393 SDANSSEFSQITKNP
-408 VIDLLPNQDLEA
+408 VIDILPNQNLEN

-435 IQPDTMAKDIYN
+435 ITPDTVASKIYN

-461 NNKFRNEL
+461 NNKFRKQL
-469 ESKGL
+469 EDEGL
-474 VFSGL
+474 IFSGL

-519 FIAASKEI
+519 FIKASKNI
-527 EFFDEKGSRI
+527 ENVVENVDDGQ
-537 HELEKVEINPYGL
+537 KV
-550 KILELNEIP
+550 K
-559 SLKKQKGLFIIWADS
+559 D
-574 GIKGEHYL
+574 
-582 HAGDG
+582 
-587 VPLRTVKA
+587 
-595 LDEGLPPFN
+595 
-604 SKGLSIFISYKI
+604 

>member
-327 IDADNYEIEDLKN
+327 IDADNYEIEDLKS

-378 LQCAVIEFARNVCGI
+378 LQCAVIEYARNVCGI

-420 DDVGASMRLGTYPCK
+420 GDVGASMRLGTYPCK

-527 EFFDEKGSRI
+527 KFFDENVKDE
-537 HELEKVEINPYGL
+537 HKV
-550 KILELNEIP
+550 K
-559 SLKKQKGLFIIWADS
+559 D
-574 GIKGEHYL
+574 
-582 HAGDG
+582 
-587 VPLRTVKA
+587 
-595 LDEGLPPFN
+595 
-604 SKGLSIFISYKI
+604 

>member
-31 RGLSIVNQKLDPYIN
+31 RGLSVVNQKLDPYIN

-163 FGQEN
+163 LGQEN

-201 GISPDLIVLRSE
+201 GISPDIIVLRSE
-213 QELTDEIKSKVSLFC
+213 QELNDEIKNKVSLFC
-228 DVSFENVINA
+228 DVSLENVINA

-246 VPIKMYEEG
+246 IPIKMFEEG
-255 LDAAVDKRLALN
+255 LDSSVNTRLMLN
-267 SDSPDLSRWNEMLS
+267 SSPPDFTQWKQMLS
-281 LKNGVNKNV
+281 LKDGVQKNI

-306 SVVEALKHS
+306 SVVEALKHA
-315 CLQNKVNLDLVW
+315 CLHNKVNLDLVW
-327 IDADNYEIEDLKN
+327 IDADNFDLDELKK

-355 EGKIGA
+355 EGKILA
-361 IEYLRKNKIP
+361 IEYLRKNNIP

-393 SDANSTEFSQTTKNP
+393 SDANSTEFSQNTKNP
-408 VIDLLPNQDLEA
+408 VIDLLPNQNLEH

-435 IQPDTMAKDIYN
+435 IQPNTNVNEIYK

-461 NNKFRNEL
+461 NNKFRKEL
-469 ESKGL
+469 EDNGL
-474 VFSGL
+474 IFSGL

-506 KSRPWDP
+506 KSRPWEP

-519 FIAASKEI
+519 FINASKNI
-527 EFFDEKGSRI
+527 EFVIENVEDGQ
-537 HELEKVEINPYGL
+537 KV
-550 KILELNEIP
+550 K
-559 SLKKQKGLFIIWADS
+559 D
-574 GIKGEHYL
+574 
-582 HAGDG
+582 
-587 VPLRTVKA
+587 
-595 LDEGLPPFN
+595 
-604 SKGLSIFISYKI
+604 

>member
-255 LDAAVDKRLALN
+255 LDSAVDKRLALN

-361 IEYLRKNKIP
+361 IEFLRKNKIP

-435 IQPDTMAKDIYN
+435 IQPDTMAKDLYN

-527 EFFDEKGSRI
+527 KFFDENVKDE
-537 HELEKVEINPYGL
+537 HKV
-550 KILELNEIP
+550 K
-559 SLKKQKGLFIIWADS
+559 D
-574 GIKGEHYL
+574 
-582 HAGDG
+582 
-587 VPLRTVKA
+587 
-595 LDEGLPPFN
+595 
-604 SKGLSIFISYKI
+604 